1 MKRINL
7 LLIVLILLAGC
18 SELGTKV
25 ENNTDYQKE
34 QLEKILKADDHV
46 KLAVALIHEK
56 EIIAGIRVNTFSR
69 FQKKKIAAEL
79 KKKIEKAYPDLN
91 VTVSADSKV
100 LLETEKLMDKKEKDQ
115 YGKKIKEIKSI
126 VKEQT

>member
-69 FQKKKIAAEL
+69 FQKKKIAADL